1 MNNSIFFKETW
12 FNFKSKP
19 IIAFSAIVVIAVI
32 IRMYYYPHGI
42 PVTMDGLVYFKY
54 AVDVSILGH
63 LPETSLTNNGW
74 PTFLSLFFSNINS
87 ENFLDYMTV
96 QRIVSIS
103 ISIFTSIPV
112 YFL

>member
-42 PVTMDGLVYFKY
+42 PVTMDGL
-54 AVDVSILGH
+54 
-63 LPETSLTNNGW
+63 
-74 PTFLSLFFSNINS
+74 
-87 ENFLDYMTV
+87 
-96 QRIVSIS
+96 
-103 ISIFTSIPV
+103 
-112 YFL
+112 